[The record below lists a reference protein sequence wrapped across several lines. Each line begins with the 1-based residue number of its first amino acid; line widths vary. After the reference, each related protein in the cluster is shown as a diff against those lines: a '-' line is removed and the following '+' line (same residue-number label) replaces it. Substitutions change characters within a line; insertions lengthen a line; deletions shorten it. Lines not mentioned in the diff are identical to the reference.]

1 MKFIGR
7 NDELA
12 ALEREYKRESGFVV
26 IYGRRRVGKTTLIK
40 QFIKDKNALY
50 FLTSQESSKQ
60 NMSNLI
66 TKIAQFT
73 GQSYLENAHLE
84 SWEQVFKMFA
94 ENNPEQKK
102 ILITDEFQYLVKAAS
117 AAVCR
122 IFYGF

>member
-7 NDELA
+7 KDELA

-84 SWEQVFKMFA
+84 SWEHVFKMFVD
-94 ENNPEQKK
+94 NKPEQKK
-102 ILITDEFQYLVKAAS
+102 FLI
-117 AAVCR
+117 
-122 IFYGF
+122 